1 VSGQSVEV
9 TPPLPQPTPPPRPG
23 RRRDPLWARLVV
35 VLGALLI
42 LFSGAALVGGAM
54 LSARYDGAVHKDDLL
69 APDEERQSEIDP
81 NRPLNML
88 LVGVDERPGSTD
100 PARGD
105 SIIMVH
111 IPAGHKQAYLLS
123 LPRDLIVEIPASPPG
138 RKRATHEKL
147 NGAYPYGV
155 ENFGGLAGGFQLLSR
170 TIENLV
176 NIKFDIA
183 AVINFEGFRAVV
195 RELGGVHMCLDHD
208 VRSEHLGTGPDG
220 QFLAPEDG
228 GKPFFYPA
236 GCHDLGDLQAL
247 DVVRQR
253 KSLPNG
259 DYDRQR
265 NQQKFLKAVMQK
277 ATSEG
282 IVSDPK
288 KLDAIVRKVGAALTF
303 DSAGISTA
311 ELAFS
316 LRNIRENNLV
326 MVRTPGHGVGVGNGY
341 QGEELDPLGVELLS
355 ALGNGQLDTFVVA
368 HPELVN
374 PA

>member
-1 VSGQSVEV
+1 MFGV
-9 TPPLPQPTPPPRPG
+9 
-23 RRRDPLWARLVV
+23 
-35 VLGALLI
+35 LLI
-42 LFSGAALVGGAM
+42 LFSGAALAGGAV
-54 LSARYDGAVHKDDLL
+54 LNSRYDGAVNKDDLL

-88 LVGVDERPGSTD
+88 MVGVDERPGSD
-100 PARGD
+100 EPARGD

-111 IPAGHKQAYLLS
+111 VPAGHKQAFLVS

-138 RKRATHEKL
+138 RNRPSHEKL
-147 NGAYPYGV
+147 NGAFPYGV
-155 ENFGGLAGGFQLLSR
+155 ENFGGLAGGFQLLSQ

-176 NIKFDIA
+176 NIRFDVA

-195 RELGGVHMCLDHD
+195 RELGGVRMCLDHD

-220 QFLAPEDG
+220 KFLAPDDG

-277 ATSEG
+277 ATSQG
-282 IVSDPK
+282 IASDPK

-303 DSAGISTA
+303 DSQGISPA

-316 LRNIRENNLV
+316 LRNLREDDLV
-326 MVRTPGHGVGVGNGY
+326 MVRTPGHGVGEGYNY
-341 QGEELDPLGVELLS
+341 QGEELDPIGAELLS

-368 HPELVN
+368 HPELVS